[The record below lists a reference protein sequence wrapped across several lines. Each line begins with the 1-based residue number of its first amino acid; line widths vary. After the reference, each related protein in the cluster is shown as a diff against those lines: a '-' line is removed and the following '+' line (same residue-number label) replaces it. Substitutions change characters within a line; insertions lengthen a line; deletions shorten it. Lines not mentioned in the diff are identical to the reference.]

1 MCTHLLPTAIILLP
15 SLAQVPHLNAP
26 ASRHTPPLQLCIC
39 LSQSRSLSLQCSFQL
54 TSAEA
59 VLDRSKAYVGVCVTC
74 VYIYIYTRVYIY
86 ICHCAVA
93 HTAAFPQGV
102 ARVCHVL
109 PPAAYSAD
117 GQRGITHDSSLPIQ
131 VREVSCAT
139 YRSYSPFFSW
149 KMGLHNLAPS
159 LTLLPQRT
167 YGGGFK
173 LLNNSISN
181 SRPSSPRIF
190 PP

>member
-86 ICHCAVA
+86 IYVTALS
-93 HTAAFPQGV
+93 HTQQPFLKGLRESAMYYHLLLIQQMDRGV
-102 ARVCHVL
+102 SHMTQASLFKLERFHV
-109 PPAAYSAD
+109 
-117 GQRGITHDSSLPIQ
+117 RPII
-131 VREVSCAT
+131 
-139 YRSYSPFFSW
+139 PIP
-149 KMGLHNLAPS
+149 PS
-159 LTLLPQRT
+159 LAGRWVCATLLPA
-167 YGGGFK
+167 
-173 LLNNSISN
+173 
-181 SRPSSPRIF
+181 
-190 PP
+190 